1 MIVPRWEWRTFGDDL
16 GDAERRL
23 DALTPTKVED
33 SEEVYV
39 LSRRTEASVKVR
51 DGQLDVKRLERL
63 TVDGLQ
69 QWLPV
74 AKADLPVAA
83 TELRS
88 LLEALHV
95 TVPALSRETYDVE
108 QLVGEIVDPH
118 DDLRA
123 VPVRKHR
130 VHYLLDGCMVELT
143 DVRSGP
149 HSSRTIAVENA
160 DPDLVRTTVKA
171 LALWTRPNV
180 SFPQGLKM
188 LVGFASPR
196 YAVVDVG
203 TNSVKFVLGERQAD
217 GSWEHLVER
226 AEVTRLGEGLGTGE
240 LQPGPQRR
248 TIDAIEVMADE
259 ARAHGA
265 GAIVAVG
272 TAGLR
277 SASNSEAFLEEVR
290 DRCGL
295 DVEVISGVEEARL
308 AYLAATT
315 SFAHVDGSHVVV
327 ETGGGSTQ
335 FTFGQGSRID
345 EQFSLDVGAVRLTE
359 QFGLDRAVDADVVA
373 SALDAIADGFT
384 RLDGR
389 ETPDALVGL
398 GGALTNL
405 AAVKHGLTTYDPR
418 MVQGTELDRA
428 ELDALIERFRTR
440 SADERRQIPGLQPK
454 RAEVI
459 LAGACIARTVLAKLG
474 AESVTVSDRGL
485 RHGLLVERFEA

>member
-51 DGQLDVKRLERL
+51 AGQLDVKRLERV

-69 QWLPV
+69 QWRPV

-95 TVPALSRETYDVE
+95 TVPALSRETYDLE

-123 VPVRKHR
+123 VPVHKHR

-143 DVRSGP
+143 DVRSGA
-149 HSSRTIAVENA
+149 HASRTIAVENA
-160 DPDLVRTTVKA
+160 DPELVRATVKA

-180 SFPQGLKM
+180 SFPQGLKL
-188 LVGFASPR
+188 LVDFASPR

-240 LQPGPQRR
+240 LQ
-248 TIDAIEVMADE
+248 
-259 ARAHGA
+259 ARAHATHDRRHRGDGGRGA
-265 GAIVAVG
+265 DA
-272 TAGLR
+272 R
-277 SASNSEAFLEEVR
+277 SRGDRRRR
-290 DRCGL
+290 DRRAPERVQQR
-295 DVEVISGVEEARL
+295 DVPR
-308 AYLAATT
+308 
-315 SFAHVDGSHVVV
+315 
-327 ETGGGSTQ
+327 
-335 FTFGQGSRID
+335 
-345 EQFSLDVGAVRLTE
+345 
-359 QFGLDRAVDADVVA
+359 
-373 SALDAIADGFT
+373 
-384 RLDGR
+384 
-389 ETPDALVGL
+389 
-398 GGALTNL
+398 GGA
-405 AAVKHGLTTYDPR
+405 
-418 MVQGTELDRA
+418 
-428 ELDALIERFRTR
+428 
-440 SADERRQIPGLQPK
+440 
-454 RAEVI
+454 
-459 LAGACIARTVLAKLG
+459 
-474 AESVTVSDRGL
+474 
-485 RHGLLVERFEA
+485 